1 MTNQIHDRPT
11 WVHFQLRQPLPVI
24 ELARLVESIILSVG
38 LVPQGDLE
46 PTIGAASSLP
56 SGQTERYGVRITD
69 VILED
74 GPLLSAASARYGM
87 RDGDLEISFRIGDA
101 DTPPF
106 DAATPRDNFTLRV
119 NCRMDRN
126 RLRQIAE
133 TISEQVE
140 LELCL
145 RNPKTA
151 YRLIKQL
158 FSATGAEK
166 CIGVDDKY
174 VTGQYF
180 TDPPGFFFSRTA
192 PWILSELLEESI
204 NPAN

>member
-1 MTNQIHDRPT
+1 M
-11 WVHFQLRQPLPVI
+11 PVL
-24 ELARLVESIILSVG
+24 ELAQLVESIILSTD
-38 LVPQGDLE
+38 LVPEGDID

-69 VILED
+69 VILEG

-106 DAATPRDNFTLRV
+106 DAATPWDNFTLRV

-133 TISEQVE
+133 TISDQAE
-140 LELCL
+140 LEVCL

-151 YRLIKQL
+151 YRLVKQL
-158 FSATGAEK
+158 FNATGTEK

-174 VTGQYF
+174 VTGEYF
-180 TDPPGFFFSRTA
+180 TDPPGFFFSLSE
-192 PWILSELLEESI
+192 PELLSELLEEPVD
-204 NPAN
+204 PAT